1 MKSFVRTI
9 AGKMGSYL
17 LSISKEIESV
27 QKDDYVYEEEK
38 TTVLD
43 VVNGSFFKGG
53 IVPIVSNKTK
63 ARGDFYVA
71 GLNLTSLQCKK
82 AGVRPAPWGNQTR
95 YFGEISNMNKIMS
108 KIETIKPKI
117 ATSQEWYYTTDNID
131 FIRGGSWA

>member
-1 MKSFVRTI
+1 MKSFLRTI

-17 LSISKEIESV
+17 LSVSKEIESE
-27 QKDDYVYEEEK
+27 KEIVYEEEK
-38 TTVLD
+38 NTILD

-53 IVPIVSNKTK
+53 IVPIVSTKSK

-82 AGVRPAPWGNQTR
+82 AGVRPATWGKQTR

>member
-1 MKSFVRTI
+1 MKSFVKAI

-17 LSISKEIESV
+17 LSISKEIEA
-27 QKDDYVYEEEK
+27 QKDEYVYEEEK

-53 IVPIVSNKTK
+53 IVPIVSTKSK

-82 AGVRPAPWGNQTR
+82 AGVRPASWGQQTR

-108 KIETIKPKI
+108 KIETMKPKI